1 MSIRKKTLIIVG
13 LTLIVLMAV
22 MVIAAKVVVTEGFVA
37 LETEEAQMN
46 VKRAVNK
53 IDDVLETLKSVVGD
67 WAPWDETYQFAE
79 DLNKNY
85 IETNL
90 NNDTLGNLNIK
101 FMIFLSNDGQLLYE
115 KALDS
120 AHATEIAL
128 SRPLIDKIREK
139 KLLREFPDVK
149 SSRSGLIITSDG
161 PLLVASRAILKS
173 DFSGPTRGA
182 LVVGKFLDEPLI
194 KEISQ
199 NTHTQLSVQLYASDQ
214 ISSDFKTAKASFSE
228 NTPIPV
234 FPLDADTIGGYAIIK
249 NIDGDPAVV
258 LKAEMPRKIF
268 RQGQT
273 TINYYLISIAGIG
286 ILFVALIMVF
296 LEKSVL
302 SPLSNLNLSVSR
314 IGESGNFSMMLP
326 SSAKDEI
333 GNLANE
339 INKMLNQLSESR
351 IRLMEQSYW
360 SGMAEMA
367 SGVLHNVRNSL
378 NPIVGQIQILRDDIG
393 KFPINQIETAKRE
406 LEEGN
411 ISEERRLDLKKFL
424 YLADQRLLD
433 LVSKTKSSLGE
444 TTERISHVE
453 QILDDHQKWSNY
465 DSPSE
470 SIMLHDLV
478 GKSVDFLR
486 SDWKDDISIDV
497 EPAVAA
503 SGSVVGNK
511 IRIEQVFGNI
521 LNNAIESIRRKGN
534 GSGKIRILAGVEKTN
549 GQIMKHVQISDD
561 GAGIESDKLEQVF
574 KRGFTTKS
582 TGSSGIGLHWC
593 ANAVSAMNGK
603 MYAESQGPGK
613 GACFH
618 LLLPGGAI

>member
-46 VKRAVNK
+46 AKRAVNK

>member
-46 VKRAVNK
+46 AKRAVNK

-393 KFPINQIETAKRE
+393 KFPINQIEMAKRE

>member
-393 KFPINQIETAKRE
+393 KFPINQIEMAKRE